1 MENNNQRKVVRK
13 VLKQPVEK
21 EKTSNVSALK
31 NISYVILFLMV
42 FVIFVRGFNV
52 KSTVNEQNQLTRE
65 EIKTL
70 VIEQL
75 KQHQEAEDINHKI
88 LKDEILSAYALY
100 SRLSATE
107 LKEKEDY
114 HKQQLDKWEKIAKSQ
129 VTKNDINNIHK
140 EIQSLK
146 DTTKNDGKKSR

>member
-1 MENNNQRKVVRK
+1 MENNDQRKVVRK

-21 EKTSNVSALK
+21 ESTSNASTLK

-42 FVIFVRGFNV
+42 FVIFVRGFNI
-52 KSTVNEQNQLTRE
+52 KSTVNEQNELTRE

-70 VIEQL
+70 VIDQV
-75 KQHQEAEDINHKI
+75 KQHQEAEDVSREM
-88 LKDEILSAYALY
+88 LKNEILSAYALY
-100 SRLSATE
+100 SRLTATE

-114 HKQQLDKWEKIAKSQ
+114 HQQQLEKWEKVANSQ

-140 EIQSLK
+140 EIQDLK
-146 DTTKNDGKKSR
+146 DTTKNDGKKNR